1 MKSYNY
7 SILNPGDAF
16 FLATMIF
23 PIMPASIIKKAIQ
36 EPYAAYLKNNYNF
49 ELKYIT
55 THFAE
60 TFFFLDISSFRPFF
74 FFLLL
79 LLLGTSHY
87 AMFNVVI
94 EFQVSLLSS

>member
-1 MKSYNY
+1 
-7 SILNPGDAF
+7 
-16 FLATMIF
+16 MIF
-23 PIMPASIIKKAIQ
+23 PIKPASIIKKAIQ

-55 THFAE
+55 THFAK
-60 TFFFLDISSFRPFF
+60 TFFFLDISSFRPI
-74 FFLLL
+74 
-79 LLLGTSHY
+79 GTSHH